1 MNKNMNFLNRHAT
14 WIYILAGICI
24 VCVLLIPYGK
34 RIYDQTPKYKWNI
47 QQMGNTKSK
56 EPFGAKYLDEY
67 LHEYWKGKLYV
78 EADADTAFA
87 KFGKSRANYLFV
99 GSGYQLNDDYE
110 GFDELISRVNAG
122 SRLLFAG
129 TEYEIAEHL
138 LIASW
143 GGARDDF
150 NILDFLDREDKIKR
164 ISLQLN
170 NRSGNSKPS
179 SITVWENMVT
189 VSIGPIL
196 NDTLQN
202 VTLQND
208 TLQDSIVNEYKEF
221 YKDRPLGAYTPL
233 IAFNDKWDVAARRD
247 IGKGCI
253 TLSFNDHLFFT
264 NYAVQNKELRIG
276 MEHIMECTFDKSL
289 PLIIIYSD
297 YEIEKDAEG
306 TPFMVLLKHPA
317 TALFLWLLCAALALA
332 IIFNTRRRRRP
343 ENENKKVQNT
353 SINFIRHLATIYT
366 DDTDYRELLRIE
378 KRVLLYKL
386 RKEFYFDMRTRNFS
400 EVSQFASILA
410 ANRGL
415 NEERVKEV
423 LTTLEELTASGVQVD
438 AKSYRLC
445 LEQLEPLSRP
455 SGDLSP

>member
-1 MNKNMNFLNRHAT
+1 MNKSMNFLNKHAT
-14 WIYILAGICI
+14 WIYIAAGICI

-34 RIYDQTPKYKWNI
+34 RLYDQIPQYEWDEK
-47 QQMGNTKSK
+47 QMGSTKSK

-78 EADADTAFA
+78 EADADSAFA
-87 KFGKSRANYLFV
+87 KFGKKKANYLFV
-99 GSGYQLNDDYE
+99 NSRYQVADSAHI
-110 GFDELISRVNAG
+110 FQLISMANTGNRVLIADM
-122 SRLLFAG
+122 
-129 TEYEIAEHL
+129 EYEIARRL
-138 LIASW
+138 LIETWRGES
-143 GGARDDF
+143 DYF
-150 NILDFLDREDKIKR
+150 NIQDFLDRKNEISR
-164 ISLQLN
+164 ISLYLCEKSN
-170 NRSGNSKPS
+170 GKPD
-179 SITVWENMVT
+179 SIMVWENMAT
-189 VSIGPIL
+189 ETICIL
-196 NDTLQN
+196 QEDS
-202 VTLQND
+202 LQND
-208 TLQDSIVNEYKEF
+208 TTEDGIVIADEYCDF
-221 YKDRPLGAYTPL
+221 YGDLPLGSYTPL
-233 IAFNDKWDVAARRD
+233 ISFNDKWDVAARRD

-253 TLSFNDHLFFT
+253 TLSFNNHLFFT
-264 NYAVQNKELRIG
+264 NYAVQNKDLRIG

-289 PLIIIYSD
+289 PLIIIYND
-297 YEIEKDAEG
+297 YEDENDTDG

-343 ENENKKVQNT
+343 ENVNKKVQNS

-386 RKEFYFDMRTRNFS
+386 RKEFYFDMRTRDFS

-423 LTTLEELTASGVQVD
+423 LSTLEELTASGVQVD

-445 LEQLEPLSRP
+445 LEQL
-455 SGDLSP
+455 DTIN

>member
-1 MNKNMNFLNRHAT
+1 MNKSMNFLNRHAT
-14 WIYILAGICI
+14 WIYIAAGICI

-34 RIYDQTPKYKWNI
+34 RIYDQIPKYEWEEK
-47 QQMGNTKSK
+47 QMGSTKSK

-67 LHEYWKGKLYV
+67 LHDYWKGKLYV
-78 EADADTAFA
+78 EADADSAFA
-87 KFGKSRANYLFV
+87 KFGKKKANYLFV
-99 GSGYQLNDDYE
+99 NSGYQVADSAHI
-110 GFDELISRVNAG
+110 FQLISMANTGNRVLIADM
-122 SRLLFAG
+122 
-129 TEYEIAEHL
+129 EYEIARRL
-138 LIASW
+138 LIETWRGES
-143 GGARDDF
+143 DYF
-150 NILDFLDREDKIKR
+150 NIQDFLDRENEISR
-164 ISLQLN
+164 ISLYLCEKSN
-170 NRSGNSKPS
+170 GKPD
-179 SITVWENMVT
+179 SIMVWENMVT
-189 VSIGPIL
+189 ETICIL
-196 NDTLQN
+196 QEDS
-202 VTLQND
+202 LQND
-208 TLQDSIVNEYKEF
+208 TTEDGIVIADEYCDF
-221 YKDRPLGAYTPL
+221 YGDLPLGSYTPL
-233 IAFNDKWDVAARRD
+233 ISFNDKWDVAARRD

-253 TLSFNDHLFFT
+253 TLSFNNHLFFT
-264 NYAVQNKELRIG
+264 NYAVQNKDLRIG

-289 PLIIIYSD
+289 PLIIIYND
-297 YEIEKDAEG
+297 YEDENDTDG

-343 ENENKKVQNT
+343 ENVNKKVQNS

-386 RKEFYFDMRTRNFS
+386 RKEFYFDMRTRDFS

-423 LTTLEELTASGVQVD
+423 LSTLEELTASGVQVD

-445 LEQLEPLSRP
+445 LEQL
-455 SGDLSP
+455 DTIN

>member
-1 MNKNMNFLNRHAT
+1 MNKSMNFLNRHAT
-14 WIYILAGICI
+14 WIYIAAGICI

-34 RIYDQTPKYKWNI
+34 RLYDQIPQYEWEEK
-47 QQMGNTKSK
+47 QMGSTKSK

-67 LHEYWKGKLYV
+67 LHDYWKGKLYV
-78 EADADTAFA
+78 EADADSAFA
-87 KFGKSRANYLFV
+87 KFGKKKANYLFV
-99 GSGYQLNDDYE
+99 NSGYQVADSAHI
-110 GFDELISRVNAG
+110 FQLISMANTGNRVLIADM
-122 SRLLFAG
+122 
-129 TEYEIAEHL
+129 EYEIARRL
-138 LIASW
+138 LIETWRGES
-143 GGARDDF
+143 DYF
-150 NILDFLDREDKIKR
+150 NIQDFLDRENEISR
-164 ISLQLN
+164 ISLYLCEKSN
-170 NRSGNSKPS
+170 GKPD
-179 SITVWENMVT
+179 SIMVWENMVT
-189 VSIGPIL
+189 ETICIL
-196 NDTLQN
+196 QEDS
-202 VTLQND
+202 LQND
-208 TLQDSIVNEYKEF
+208 TTEDGIVIADEYCDF
-221 YKDRPLGAYTPL
+221 YGDLPLGSYTPL
-233 IAFNDKWDVAARRD
+233 ISFNDKWDVAARRD

-253 TLSFNDHLFFT
+253 TLSFNNHLFFT
-264 NYAVQNKELRIG
+264 NYAVQNKDLRIG

-289 PLIIIYSD
+289 PLIIIYND
-297 YEIEKDAEG
+297 YEDETDTDG

-343 ENENKKVQNT
+343 ENVNKKVQNS

-386 RKEFYFDMRTRNFS
+386 RKEFYFDMRTRDFS

-423 LTTLEELTASGVQVD
+423 LSTLEELTASGVQVD

-445 LEQLEPLSRP
+445 LEQL
-455 SGDLSP
+455 DTIN

>member
-1 MNKNMNFLNRHAT
+1 MNKSMNFLNRHAT
-14 WIYILAGICI
+14 WIYIAAGICI

-34 RIYDQTPKYKWNI
+34 RLYDQIPQYEWEEK
-47 QQMGNTKSK
+47 QMGSTKSK

-67 LHEYWKGKLYV
+67 LHDYWKGKLYV
-78 EADADTAFA
+78 EADADSAFA
-87 KFGKSRANYLFV
+87 KFGKKKANYLFV
-99 GSGYQLNDDYE
+99 NSGYQVADSAHI
-110 GFDELISRVNAG
+110 FQLISMANTGNRMLIADM
-122 SRLLFAG
+122 
-129 TEYEIAEHL
+129 EYEIARRL
-138 LIASW
+138 LIETWRGES
-143 GGARDDF
+143 DYF
-150 NILDFLDREDKIKR
+150 NIQDFLDRENEISR
-164 ISLQLN
+164 ISLYLCEKSN
-170 NRSGNSKPS
+170 GKPD
-179 SITVWENMVT
+179 SIMVWENMVT
-189 VSIGPIL
+189 ETICIL
-196 NDTLQN
+196 QEDS
-202 VTLQND
+202 LQND
-208 TLQDSIVNEYKEF
+208 TTEDGIVIADEYCDF
-221 YKDRPLGAYTPL
+221 YGDLPLGSYTPL
-233 IAFNDKWDVAARRD
+233 ISFNDKWDVAARRD

-253 TLSFNDHLFFT
+253 TLSFNNHLFFT
-264 NYAVQNKELRIG
+264 NYAVQNKDLRIG

-289 PLIIIYSD
+289 PLIIIYND
-297 YEIEKDAEG
+297 YEDENDTDG

-343 ENENKKVQNT
+343 ENVNKKVQNS

-386 RKEFYFDMRTRNFS
+386 RKEFYFDMRTRDFS

-423 LTTLEELTASGVQVD
+423 LSTLEELTASGVQVD

-445 LEQLEPLSRP
+445 LEQL
-455 SGDLSP
+455 DTIN